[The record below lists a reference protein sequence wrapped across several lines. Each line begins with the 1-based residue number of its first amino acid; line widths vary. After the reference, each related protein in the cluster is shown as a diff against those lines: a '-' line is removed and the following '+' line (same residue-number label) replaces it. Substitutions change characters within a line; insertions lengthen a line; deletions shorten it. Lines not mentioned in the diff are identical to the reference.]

1 MDKNQ
6 ENNSYSKINLNWYPG
21 HMAKTKRQIAEDLKL
36 IDIVIEII
44 DSRIPISSRNPDILA
59 LTENKDRIIILN
71 KSDLSDSKQNEL
83 WVKYFKNKGIE
94 AILANCN
101 SGIGINE
108 VLKIVEKIKQNEL
121 EEYVKKGRIGKKIRA
136 MVLGIPNVGK
146 SSFIN
151 RVSKNSNL
159 EVGNKPRSY

>member
-6 ENNSYSKINLNWYPG
+6 ESNSYSKINLNWYPG

-108 VLKIVEKIKQNEL
+108 VLKTVEKIKQNEL